1 MRMEIQPA
9 RVRMQHRNSTGGALK
24 LLVVLAEGA
33 HRSPTAA
40 QQQFVDNALLRKGQ
54 GPEFGGQS
62 EGLLL
67 RSVF

>member
-1 MRMEIQPA
+1 
-9 RVRMQHRNSTGGALK
+9 